1 MRRVLC
7 VLAVAVMV
15 FALVGCGGSESKYV
29 GKWKLTKASYAGIEM
44 TAKDMGMEA
53 TMEIKSNG
61 EMVLELDGSKSEGNW
76 EEKDGKLI
84 IADDTN
90 TGEKV
95 TAEMKDGAIILE
107 YAGVSMIFEK

>member
-1 MRRVLC
+1 
-7 VLAVAVMV
+7 
-15 FALVGCGGSESKYV
+15 
-29 GKWKLTKASYAGIEM
+29 M

-61 EMVLELDGSKSEGNW
+61 EMVLDLDGSKSEGNW

-90 TGEKV
+90 TGEEV
-95 TAEMKDGAIILE
+95 TPLEDIDGKSETDIT
-107 YAGVSMIFEK
+107 